1 MKFRKVGIK
10 VINRIFIIII
20 CFFLFSCKQET
31 SRENIPKKDVVVR
44 IQLADTIQL
53 KDTIF
58 GVVNYES
65 DFDTIKL
72 ARDEKRYV
80 FLYLRK
86 TKYLTKNFKEFLT
99 KDRDTFVTLE
109 DGSNIIPVYD
119 IKFDSTGEYFLEGYI
134 IDELWLNNM
143 RVSKGDDMIK
153 VPRIGTK
160 LIHPI
165 YVK

>member
-1 MKFRKVGIK
+1 M
-10 VINRIFIIII
+10 
-20 CFFLFSCKQET
+20 
-31 SRENIPKKDVVVR
+31 
-44 IQLADTIQL
+44 
-53 KDTIF
+53 
-58 GVVNYES
+58 
-65 DFDTIKL
+65 
-72 ARDEKRYV
+72 
-80 FLYLRK
+80 
-86 TKYLTKNFKEFLT
+86 T